1 MAEDLVVAALDTMIF
16 LRNVATQIR
25 DVAAGVSD
33 EPAIAQRLRCMAVQ
47 CEAEATELFRA
58 VRDRTVTRSKIER
71 AR

>member
-1 MAEDLVVAALDTMIF
+1 MAEDLVDTALDTMIF

-47 CEAEATELFRA
+47 CETEATEL
-58 VRDRTVTRSKIER
+58 SER
-71 AR
+71 FGIVPLPAAR